1 MFENQ
6 QTDYWT

>member
-6 QTDYWT
+6 QLNKS